1 MKKLFGIV
9 AIASLMLAGLSGGV
23 AYACTDAQTCS
34 TSYQVNEVFF
44 GAGGNL
50 NSCSTNFCSKQ
61 SAGELAVG
69 NTKGSQFQAQ
79 AGFNTDRQP
88 FIEFTVNSVNIDL
101 GSLNTSSTTT
111 ANATFSV
118 RTYLANG
125 YAVIN
130 ASPPPVNN
138 SYTLNA
144 LTAQAVSNVGTEQ
157 FGINLVANHNPNVP
171 TSTFGADPVQVP
183 SSSFA
188 YGAVTSD
195 YNVPDEY
202 MYAYGTNN
210 VHATV
215 ATSSSSTSDTDYT
228 ISYIFNVSHVTPGG
242 TYIFHHVLVATST
255 Y

>member
-1 MKKLFGIV
+1 MKKLFGML
-9 AIASLMLAGLSGGV
+9 AIACLVFAGLTGGIV
-23 AYACTDAQTCS
+23 YACTDAQTCS
-34 TSYQVNEVFF
+34 SNYQVNEAFF

-50 NSCSTNFCSKQ
+50 SSCSTNFCSKQ
-61 SAGELAVG
+61 STGELAVG
-69 NTKGSQFQAQ
+69 NTKGNQFQAQ

-88 FIEFTVNSVNIDL
+88 FIEFIVNSVNIDL
-101 GSLNTSSTTT
+101 GSLTASSTTT

-130 ASPPPVNN
+130 ASPPPTNN
-138 SYTLNA
+138 SYTLNP
-144 LTAQAVSNVGTEQ
+144 LTSQSVSASGTEQ
-157 FGINLVANHNPNVP
+157 FGINLVANHNPNNP
-171 TSTFGADPVQVP
+171 LASFGADPVQVP
-183 SSSFA
+183 SATFA
-188 YGAVTSD
+188 FGAATSD
-195 YNVPDEY
+195 YNIPDEY

-242 TYIFHHVLVATST
+242 TYNFHHVLVATST